1 MAKKH
6 ASKKNGGN
14 GKRHSTQASL
24 NSAVKSIC
32 DVMRRSN
39 CAGAMT
45 YVPEL
50 TWILFLRI
58 LDERE
63 THEADE
69 AEALG
74 LKFQP
79 SLKAPYRWQD
89 WAAPESPRRK
99 DTSADASVW
108 KFLHDE
114 LLPKLRG
121 LKNERGAT
129 VRQKVISEIMSS
141 VERSRIDSEKNFL
154 DVLDKVHEL
163 SQDAVD
169 DTHVFPLSQVYEGLL
184 LKMGEKANDGGQFFT
199 PREVIRTM
207 VRVVDP
213 KIGQTV
219 YDPGCGTGGFLAQ
232 SFEYMKSLAGDTVT
246 SVQLELLRRR
256 TFYGREKDNAI
267 YPIALANLVLHG
279 IDEPHIWHGNALS
292 GMEAG
297 GELFRGAPQ
306 FYDCVLMNPPF
317 GGKEGKEAQTQF
329 DYKTSATQA
338 LFLQHVLKILKKNGN
353 CGIVLD
359 EGVLFK
365 TNEIAFVQ
373 IKRKLLEECDVWC
386 ILSLPGGVFSSA
398 GAGVKTNLMFFTKG
412 QPTECIWYYDLSDL
426 KIGKR
431 TPITSQHFAEFIELL
446 PGREKS
452 DRSWTIPF
460 ADNLQQALEEARPLR
475 ESAIQLSTQATALED
490 TFKERKKSGK
500 ATKKALEKLEQD
512 WKAKLKE
519 SRDATAK
526 AEAIENA
533 VYDLKAVNPD
543 RINTDDQRTP
553 SQLLTVIAEKG
564 READSVL
571 ERLQGLIANDS
582 D

>member
-1 MAKKH
+1 MAKKK
-6 ASKKNGGN
+6 ANGNTG
-14 GKRHSTQASL
+14 GKRHATQASL

-63 THEADE
+63 THEAE
-69 AEALG
+69 ESEALG

-99 DTSADASVW
+99 DTSAEASVW

-154 DVLDKVHEL
+154 DVIDKVHEL
-163 SQDAVD
+163 SQEAVD

-199 PREVIRTM
+199 PREIIRTM
-207 VRVVDP
+207 IRVVDP
-213 KIGQTV
+213 QIGQTV

-232 SFEYMKSLAGDTVT
+232 AFEYMKSQAGNSIT
-246 SVQLELLRRR
+246 SVQLETLRRR
-256 TFYGREKDNAI
+256 TFHGREKDNTI

-292 GMEAG
+292 GMAAG
-297 GELFRGAPQ
+297 GDLFRSAPQ
-306 FYDCVLMNPPF
+306 FHDCVLMNPPF

-329 DYKTSATQA
+329 DYKTGATQV
-338 LFLQHVLKILKKNGN
+338 LFLQHVLKTLKQGGT

-365 TNEIAFVQ
+365 TNETAFVQ
-373 IKRKLLEECDVWC
+373 TKRKLLEECDVWC
-386 ILSLPGGVFSSA
+386 IVSLPGGVFSSA

-412 QPTECIWYYDLSDL
+412 EQTENIWYYDLSDL

-431 TPITSQHFAEFIELL
+431 TPITRQHFAEFLELL
-446 PGREKS
+446 PDRKKS
-452 DRSWTIPF
+452 ERSWSVPF
-460 ADNLQQALEEARPLR
+460 ADNLQTALEEARPFR
-475 ESAIQLSTQATALED
+475 ETCIQLSMQAVELEN
-490 TFKERKKSGK
+490 TFKAKKKTGK
-500 ATKKALEKLEQD
+500 ATKKVLEKLEQD

-519 SRDATAK
+519 SRDASAK
-526 AEAIENA
+526 AESIENA

-543 RINTDDQRTP
+543 RVNTDDQRTP
-553 SQLLTVIAEKG
+553 WQLLTVIAEKG
-564 READSVL
+564 RDADAAL
-571 ERLQGLIANDS
+571 ERLQSLVAKALD
-582 D
+582 